1 METSKIKQGKGKTTY
16 FFLFHFI
23 LVKMKKFFT
32 ILDLK
37 QPNSWE
43 SILAVCKY
51 SRRLLTRTLSP
62 KVLSNDLSLWL
73 SYDCLTHSQILIF
86 LSLILNNFMLV
97 SKSNSSV
104 FKGIPRPIYYIDINT
119 HIDRKWKIMQNLFKK
134 SIFSKCLSF
143 YWPFL

>member
-1 METSKIKQGKGKTTY
+1 METSKIKKGKGKTTY
-16 FFLFHFI
+16 FFLFHLIF
-23 LVKMKKFFT
+23 VKMKKFFT
-32 ILDLK
+32 ILALK
-37 QPNSWE
+37 QPNSLE

-86 LSLILNNFMLV
+86 LSLILNNFILV

-104 FKGIPRPIYYIDINT
+104 FKIFVFEFDAPS
-119 HIDRKWKIMQNLFKK
+119 WKCANEFAPVSDTKMCEWICASIRYKK
-134 SIFSKCLSF
+134 
-143 YWPFL
+143 